1 MMKKIF
7 FLLTIGFILLFPVM
21 TALTQ
26 EETPSPPTYTPSLE
40 ITGVN
45 PSGLPTAFITA
56 NVFDTLGQPLTGLNI
71 DNFTLS
77 GELAN
82 VGQIVQVE
90 SIADDNL
97 PISAVLVIDISDS
110 MSGYPLEKAKEAA
123 IAFINSIGANDSVAI
138 VTFAS
143 KVELAQNYTTE
154 KTQLIGVIEGLQT
167 GGRTALYSAGVVG
180 VETVVNAPTGRRVV
194 VLLSDGSE
202 YGGASTNAREE
213 ALMLARQK
221 GASFYTI
228 GLGFGA
234 DRTYLEELA
243 LGTNG
248 AFFESPEATQL
259 TNIYTNIAQR
269 LRNEYIITVNADVPL
284 DGTIY
289 GFDLQANTSEGATNI
304 ASGTLIAP
312 VPVPVI
318 RQMSEVD
325 LTTPL
330 TEQIQLWY
338 LVIADDRPI
347 AVETVLKTD
356 STITPIEST
365 LFDSNY
371 VIEIDPRN
379 LAPGNYISSITV
391 TDNNGDIAILDTPFS
406 IASIPSEVSISGVT
420 GGQQFEG
427 MFTPDDK
434 ITLQADVIYSQ
445 TPITR
450 VVYFLDGQEVAQT
463 TDAPYQAELSLLEIG
478 SGRKLIE
485 AFVETQSQQLDVIAV
500 EFFVNI
506 IPTPTPTFTLTPTF
520 TPSPTMTPSTT
531 PTPTEAI
538 DIFATETFVAQEA
551 TQSAFNVLST
561 QEARATAVQSQRD
574 GRATALAEDL
584 SNRATATSDANSTAT
599 RESEL
604 ATVMVLATETAQIG
618 TQQASTATFEVYF
631 TETAVVAE
639 TNMTATSQAQATS
652 YAEITMAI
660 ASATQFELD
669 FRATERVV
677 TETAVAIEEQITST
691 AQAIEEEMTATMQAI
706 ETELWLIATATS
718 STATA
723 QAELD
728 ATMTL
733 EAELSQSTAVAQ
745 ANFNATA
752 TTAYDL
758 TATATEIGVRMTL
771 TALAIEHAT
780 QTAQVSAT
788 ETAIAE
794 SELLLTATALM
805 NNATETAQANID
817 ATNTAIANITLT
829 ADYNDALTQVVIS
842 EQTQTALAVNAQAT
856 QQAISATETAL
867 AQPTSTP
874 NPTLTP
880 ITELTEITAPDAPI
894 PTQAITD
901 FLPLICGGLIA
912 LAFLIMVLVIFV
924 RRNN

>member
-26 EETPSPPTYTPSLE
+26 EETPPPPTNTHSLE

-45 PSGLPTAFITA
+45 PSGLPTALITV
-56 NVFDTLGQPLTGLNI
+56 NVFDTLGQPLTGLTA
-71 DNFTLS
+71 DSFTLS
-77 GELAN
+77 GELAT
-82 VGQIVQVE
+82 VGQIVKIE
-90 SIADDNL
+90 SIADDDL

-123 IAFINSIGANDSVAI
+123 IAFINSIGANDSIAI

-143 KVELAQNYTTE
+143 KVELAQDYTTD
-154 KTQLIGVIEGLQT
+154 KAQLISVIENLQT
-167 GGRTALYSAGVVG
+167 RGRTALYSAGVVG

-202 YGGASTNAREE
+202 YGGASTHAREE
-213 ALMLARQK
+213 ALALARQK

-234 DRTYLEELA
+234 DRTYLAELA
-243 LGTNG
+243 NGTNG

-259 TNIYTNIAQR
+259 TDIYTNIAQR
-269 LRNEYIITVNADVPL
+269 LRNEYLITVNADVPL

-312 VPVPVI
+312 VPVPII
-318 RQMSEVD
+318 RQVNEVD
-325 LTTPL
+325 LTAPL
-330 TEQIQLWY
+330 TEQTQLWY
-338 LVIADDRPI
+338 LVIADDRPLTI
-347 AVETVLKTD
+347 ETTLKTD
-356 STITPIEST
+356 STITPIESE
-365 LFDSNY
+365 LFDSHY
-371 VIEIDPRN
+371 VVTIAPRD
-379 LAPGNYISSITV
+379 LAPGNYISGISV
-391 TDNNGDIAILDTPFS
+391 TDSNGDIATLDTPFT
-406 IASIPSEVSISGVT
+406 IASIPSEVTISGIT
-420 GGQQFEG
+420 GGQRFEG

-434 ITLQADVIYSQ
+434 ITIQADVTYSQ

-450 VVYFLDGQEVAQT
+450 IVYFLDGQEVTQAT
-463 TDAPYQAELSLLEIG
+463 EAPYQTELSLLEIG
-478 SGRKLIE
+478 NGRKLIE
-485 AFVETQSQQLDVIAV
+485 AFVETQSGQLDVVAV

-520 TPSPTMTPSTT
+520 TPSPTVTPSPT
-531 PTPTEAI
+531 PTPTATM

-561 QEARATAVQSQRD
+561 QETRATAVQAQRD

-584 SNRATATSDANSTAT
+584 NNRATATSDANSTAT
-599 RESEL
+599 QSANIT
-604 ATVMVLATETAQIG
+604 ATNEAEQVAFATTTAQIIE
-618 TQQASTATFEVYF
+618 TATYEAYF
-631 TETAVVAE
+631 TETAVV
-639 TNMTATSQAQATS
+639 
-652 YAEITMAI
+652 AEITMAI

-677 TETAVAIEEQITST
+677 TQTAVAIEEQMTST
-691 AQAIEEEMTATMQAI
+691 AQA
-706 ETELWLIATATS
+706 EL
-718 STATA
+718 
-723 QAELD
+723 E

-758 TATATEIGVRMTL
+758 TATATEEGVRMTL
-771 TALAIEHAT
+771 TALAIEYTT
-780 QTAQVSAT
+780 QTAQVYAT
-788 ETAIAE
+788 ETALAETIQTATAE
-794 SELLLTATALM
+794 SELLLTATAM
-805 NNATETAQANID
+805 MDNATGTAQANID
-817 ATNTAIANITLT
+817 TTSTAIADVTLT
-829 ADYNDALTQVVIS
+829 ADYNNTLTQVAIS
-842 EQTQTALAVNAQAT
+842 EQTQTALAINAQAT

-901 FLPLICGGLIA
+901 FLPLICAGLA
-912 LAFLIMVLVIFV
+912 VLGFLVIVLVIFV
-924 RRNN
+924 RRNQN